1 MTTYTTQPDETDGID
16 TYMTDDAATTNYGT
30 NAEMNIGAGAGG
42 SIKRTLLKFDL
53 TKGTNPPPASAIASS
68 AVITLYLNS
77 EASSSAVTMD
87 FYKVLRNWVEGQ
99 ATWDVY
105 STGNN
110 WGTAGCAD
118 TTTDRENT
126 ILAQLSLSATEAA
139 GSKNI
144 TLNAAGLA
152 VLQGWI
158 DGSIAN
164 YGWLAKT
171 SSEAANTR
179 YLFATATDATAGNRP
194 KLVVEYIYGGQFITW
209 TSE

>member
-16 TYMTDDAATTNYGT
+16 TYIDESAATTNYGT
-30 NAEMNIGAGAGG
+30 NAEIKIGAGSGAL
-42 SIKRTLLKFDL
+42 SARTLLKFDL
-53 TKGTNPPPASAIASS
+53 TKGTNPPPLSAVASS

-77 EASSSAVTMD
+77 EASSNAVTMD
-87 FYKVLRNWVEGQ
+87 FYKALRNWVEAQ
-99 ATWDVY
+99 ATWNVY

-110 WGTAGCAD
+110 WGTAGCAN

-139 GSKNI
+139 GSKTI
-144 TLNAAGLA
+144 TLNADGLA
-152 VLQGWI
+152 VVQGWI
-158 DGSIAN
+158 NGTISN
-164 YGWLAKT
+164 YGLLAKT

-179 YLFATATDATAGNRP
+179 YLFASATDATSGNRP
-194 KLVVEYIYGGQFITW
+194 KLVVEYIAGGQAIMW